1 VAIHDDLVEELNSGR
16 ISRREFIQRMSAMGL
31 AASTGTLLSTQAQA
45 DEPKKGGKITLGIEA
60 AQTKDSIDPTKFYST
75 GNIMMGFTIYDNL
88 VNRGPDLKPVPWLAE
103 SWEVGK
109 DASDWVFKLRTDV
122 TFHDGKPFTAE
133 DVIYAYNRHIKV
145 AAPNADFPIILS
157 DTRVQ
162 ITQNGYE
169 DFESTTQGTGPFK
182 VKEFKPGSRYVFE
195 RNDNYWGDD
204 GPWVDEIEFVGIGDI
219 TNRVNALLS
228 GDINVLLELDPKAV
242 DLIDR
247 NKNVELVHTKSGAF
261 INLAM
266 MLDRVPTND
275 PNVRLAI
282 KHAINREQ
290 VVENVLK
297 GYGSVGNDHPIS
309 PFHLS
314 TPITAP
320 ILNSA
325 NSILTALITTLRWL
339 E

>member
-1 VAIHDDLVEELNSGR
+1 
-16 ISRREFIQRMSAMGL
+16 
-31 AASTGTLLSTQAQA
+31 
-45 DEPKKGGKITLGIEA
+45 
-60 AQTKDSIDPTKFYST
+60 
-75 GNIMMGFTIYDNL
+75 
-88 VNRGPDLKPVPWLAE
+88 
-103 SWEVGK
+103 
-109 DASDWVFKLRTDV
+109 
-122 TFHDGKPFTAE
+122 
-133 DVIYAYNRHIKV
+133 
-145 AAPNADFPIILS
+145 
-157 DTRVQ
+157 VQ

-242 DLIDR
+242 ELIDR
-247 NKNVELVHTKSGAF
+247 NKNVDLVHTKSGAF

-297 GYGSVGNDHPIS
+297 GYGSVGKPR
-309 PFHLS
+309 P
-314 TPITAP
+314 
-320 ILNSA
+320 
-325 NSILTALITTLRWL
+325 R
-339 E
+339 